1 MYTRAPHGWQQITRL
16 CCQTPAFLAKAFLW
30 SYNLTQ
36 EQLQFREAGAE
47 KIRLLRDLQE
57 VS

>member
-36 EQLQFREAGAE
+36 EQLQFPEAGAE
-47 KIRLLRDLQE
+47 KGK
-57 VS
+57 SA